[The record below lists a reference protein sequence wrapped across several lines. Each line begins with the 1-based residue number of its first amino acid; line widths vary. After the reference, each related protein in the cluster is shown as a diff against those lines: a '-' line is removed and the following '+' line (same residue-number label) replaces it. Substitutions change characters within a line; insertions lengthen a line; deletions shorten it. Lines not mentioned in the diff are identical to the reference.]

1 METTLPATE
10 VHPILGCVAELSA
23 ALSRVASSAPVF
35 MSTAE
40 KRAAVSALATTE
52 SRLQELR
59 LRVLAAADTDEI
71 GKDAG
76 ASSTAAYVARTTR
89 QTRETV
95 SSDVRLATALDER
108 FEQTRA
114 AMAVGALNTAQARA
128 IVGCVDKLS
137 DEVGAEDRLAA
148 ERHLV
153 EQAQHFDA
161 HALRRLGRRLF
172 EVIDPDRA
180 DEEEGKALEREEARA
195 RATAMFSMRANG
207 DGTSSGCFKL
217 PDLHAAILRKAL
229 QTLTAPRRL
238 GEGRLDETGRK
249 VPYPRLLGQGL
260 MELLEH
266 LPVESLPAPGG
277 SPVTVVVTVD
287 LQALRTRLGAA
298 SLDDGTRISASEAR
312 RLACSAGI
320 IPLVLG
326 GDSQPLDIGRERR
339 LFSRYQR
346 IALATRYGGC
356 CAEDCDRPPSWCE
369 IDHHQAWEEGGRTD
383 LENGRPYC
391 AHHHRL
397 KHDSG
402 YAKTSLPSGQVR
414 FRRRQ

>member
-1 METTLPATE
+1 M
-10 VHPILGCVAELSA
+10 
-23 ALSRVASSAPVF
+23 
-35 MSTAE
+35 
-40 KRAAVSALATTE
+40 
-52 SRLQELR
+52 
-59 LRVLAAADTDEI
+59 
-71 GKDAG
+71 
-76 ASSTAAYVARTTR
+76 
-89 QTRETV
+89 

-114 AMAVGALNTAQARA
+114 AMAVGALNAAQARA

-137 DEVGAEDRLAA
+137 DEVGAEDRRAA

-266 LPVESLPAPGG
+266 LPVESLPATGG

-326 GDSQPLDIGRERR
+326 GDSQP
-339 LFSRYQR
+339 STS
-346 IALATRYGGC
+346 AASGGC
-356 CAEDCDRPPSWCE
+356 SAATSASRSRPGTAAAAPRTATGRRRGARSTTTRR
-369 IDHHQAWEEGGRTD
+369 EEGGRTD

-402 YAKTSLPSGQVR
+402 YVKTSLPSGQVR